1 MKRRKRK
8 KKMNKKNAPPVLR
21 EGYFYCR
28 SWKKSIQHERMDD
41 AALSAFFRY
50 RLFYT
55 AWGAVIFASSQPFLI
70 PIWAMLSLCLH
81 SETLRGMNHVPFLQ
95 KFFTCRRFH
104 VKLFTVYKERGR
116 IRWLLQREGRLCFP
130 RLLVNEGCKCHFM

>member
-1 MKRRKRK
+1 MAGRGKRAYSMSAWTMRPY
-8 KKMNKKNAPPVLR
+8 PPSSGIACFIL
-21 EGYFYCR
+21 
-28 SWKKSIQHERMDD
+28 H
-41 AALSAFFRY
+41 
-50 RLFYT
+50 
-55 AWGAVIFASSQPFLI
+55 GAVIFASSQPFLI
-70 PIWAMLSLCLH
+70 PIWAMLSLCIH
-81 SETLRGMNHVPFLQ
+81 RETLRGMNHVPFLQ

>member
-21 EGYFYCR
+21 EGYFYGR

-55 AWGAVIFASSQPFLI
+55 AWGLSFLRRHSHFSFRFGPCFHSASIVRPYG
-70 PIWAMLSLCLH
+70 
-81 SETLRGMNHVPFLQ
+81 GMNHVPFLQ